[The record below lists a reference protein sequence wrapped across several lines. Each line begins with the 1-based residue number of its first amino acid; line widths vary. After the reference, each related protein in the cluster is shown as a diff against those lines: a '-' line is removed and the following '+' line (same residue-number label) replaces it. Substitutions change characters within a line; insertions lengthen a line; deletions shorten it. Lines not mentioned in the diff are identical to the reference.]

1 MAAVIGQSRVTHFLR
16 ELIKKERVPHALLL
30 CGANGTGAVAVGL
43 ALARALHCETSDCVP
58 CLKCVGCRKTAGLNH
73 PDFSILFPFTSRIKE
88 EAQQIALR
96 QIVEN
101 PYGYDLPDAHATI
114 ALEQIRGLQRQF
126 AYGAY
131 EGAWRTAVIMH
142 VERMRPESS
151 NALLKT
157 LEEPPPQ
164 SLMILVT
171 SQVEALLPTIISRCQ
186 FLKLPPLLPND
197 IQGALVAKGMDAA
210 LAGTVAKSC
219 GGNLRLAL
227 AMQAGNLVEAQDRA
241 FRFLDALV
249 WGPEGLTYA
258 AIEQLA
264 SDREAVFDVIK
275 HAEVWLRDALLLQA
289 GMNTQ
294 VVHAQ
299 RMQDVQRLAEA
310 FDVWRLS
317 ETLAQLESLREMNMR
332 NVNLQLSLV
341 SLWRCVK
348 GYAV

>member
-1 MAAVIGQSRVTHFLR
+1 LAVVIGQTRVTRFLTG
-16 ELIKKERVPHALLL
+16 LIQKERVPHALLL
-30 CGANGTGAVAVGL
+30 CGANGTGAVAVAL
-43 ALARALHCETSDCVP
+43 TLARVLHCEKSDSVP
-58 CLKCVGCRKTAGLNH
+58 CLQCGGCRKTAGLNH
-73 PDFSILFPFTSRIKE
+73 PDFSMLFPFTSRIKE
-88 EAQQIALR
+88 DAQQIALR

-131 EGAWRTAVIMH
+131 QGAWRTAVIMH
-142 VERMRPESS
+142 AERMRPESA

-171 SQVEALLPTIISRCQ
+171 SQVEALLPTIISRCH
-186 FLKLPPLLPND
+186 FLKLPPLLPED
-197 IQGALVAKGMDAA
+197 IEHALVNNGTDATM
-210 LAGTVAKSC
+210 AGTVSKVC

-227 AMQAGNLVEAQDRA
+227 EMQTGNLVESQDRA
-241 FRFLDALV
+241 FRFLDALI
-249 WGPEGLTYA
+249 WGADGLTYA
-258 AIEQLA
+258 ALEQLA

-289 GMNTQ
+289 GRETN

-299 RMQDVQRLAEA
+299 RVEDVRRLAEA

-332 NVNLQLSLV
+332 NVNLQLSLI